1 MEKIRLG
8 DAFSFIRNGAN
19 TKQGV
24 KDGGYPITR
33 IETISDRAVNREK
46 MGYAGITDVSK
57 YDDYILQDGDI
68 LMSHINSEK
77 HLGKTAI
84 YKKQKD
90 EKIIHGM
97 NLLCLRPDN
106 SQILPE
112 YAFYFLSSN
121 DFLRQ
126 IPNITKKS
134 VNQASFTVTALKK
147 LSFAKRG
154 IDEQKKIV
162 CELDKVTVLTD
173 KRKKQLEKL
182 DELVK
187 SRFIEMFGDPV
198 TNPHGFEK
206 VTLSD
211 LAEIKI
217 GPFGS
222 LLHKEDYIEGGHAL
236 VNPSHIIDGKVS
248 VDERLTVS
256 DDKFAEL
263 SAYHLQIGDVVMGRR
278 GEMGRCAVVLD
289 DGLLCGT
296 GSLLIR
302 TKGEVTADYIQKII
316 SFPSFKKTIEDM
328 AVGQT
333 MPNLNVPIVSGFQII
348 KPPMEV
354 QHTYYKFVEQ
364 LDKSKFEIKQSLE
377 MLELLKK
384 STNAKIFWVR

>member
-19 TKQGV
+19 IKQGL
-24 KDGGYPITR
+24 DDSGYPITR
-33 IETISDRAVNREK
+33 IETISDRTVNREK

-84 YKKQKD
+84 YKKQKN

-147 LSFAKRG
+147 LSFAKSG

-162 CELDKVTVLTD
+162 CELDKVTDLID
-173 KRKKQLEKL
+173 KRKRQLEKL

-187 SRFIEMFGDPV
+187 SRFIEMLGEPQR
-198 TNPHGFEK
+198 NPHGYK
-206 VTLSD
+206 HTKLSD
-211 LAEIKI
+211 IATYYNGLTYKPENVAAEGTIVLRSSNIQNSQLDFADTVRVDCAIKERLMVQKNDI
-217 GPFGS
+217 LMCSRNGS
-222 LLHKEDYIEGGHAL
+222 AKL
-236 VNPSHIIDGKVS
+236 VGKVALIKDIQEPMS
-248 VDERLTVS
+248 FGAFMMIIRSHYFGYLMTYFQMDAFRQ
-256 DDKFAEL
+256 
-263 SAYHLQIGDVVMGRR
+263 QIKTGATTTINQITGR
-278 GEMGRCAVVLD
+278 MLD
-289 DGLLCGT
+289 D
-296 GSLLIR
+296 
-302 TKGEVTADYIQKII
+302 VTI
-316 SFPSFKKTIEDM
+316 P
-328 AVGQT
+328 
-333 MPNLNVPIVSGFQII
+333 L
-348 KPPMEV
+348 PPMSLV
-354 QHTYYKFVEQ
+354 DQYATFVKQ
-364 LDKSKFEIKQSLE
+364 VDKSKFEIKQSLE
-377 MLELLKK
+377 KLELLKK
-384 STNAKIFWVR
+384 ALMQKYFG